1 MLRRQRT
8 VVETPQYMDTE
19 LIDTLEEVLP
29 ESVLESFFVSAV
41 LFGTGEMR
49 RLRRNTD
56 VYGLVLA
63 GYHGLQFGDD
73 GTFTAMVASELPLD
87 QDGLKRV
94 EAIIDEA
101 VRRSD
106 PAYCAE
112 FVGTI
117 ALDEAV
123 VKLDVEIKRDLD
135 AEFPDQVSWSNGSF
149 TTCD

>member
-1 MLRRQRT
+1 MHRRQRK
-8 VVETPQYMDTE
+8 VEVLARYIDSE
-19 LIDTLEEVLP
+19 LIGELEESVP
-29 ESVLESFFVSAV
+29 EYKLDGFFVRAV

-73 GTFTAMVASELPLD
+73 GTYTGMVASELPLD
-87 QDGLKRV
+87 QDGLRRV
-94 EAIIDEA
+94 ELIIDEA
-101 VRRSD
+101 VQRID

-117 ALDEAV
+117 ALDEAA
-123 VKLDVEIKRDLD
+123 VKLDMETKRDLG
-135 AEFPDQVSWSNGSF
+135 AKFPNQVSWSSGSL
-149 TTCD
+149 TICA